1 MENRKSSIGLSDTLA
16 KSLSDKLNLIRN
28 NLISNL
34 SKNKLSSKLVSDFID
49 ISEIVSYS
57 LTSEKKLE
65 IVTAFSLEEKVG
77 LLLEDKNFDK
87 IIVEDLKIL
96 SEEIQSL
103 TKVLSLDYLSSLD
116 DIEPEL
122 LKIVISKIINK
133 LKEIE
138 KIRAFDSS
146 TVDTM
151 ITNAENTLENL
162 NNNFVSNLV
171 STLNNMEQNSIKRM
185 LEQSN
190 KRLEELKKVQD
201 GALQS
206 FNDSIQ
212 DNIDNISIRI
222 ETEVGK
228 FESRREDMDQ
238 LLEQVGLAKDAEV
251 TISQAN
257 KEEKRADDF
266 RKYGIGFLYASIL
279 VLVFMFSEYIGLNTL
294 WGGAAKNLSDLT
306 LEAFIIRFMTVT
318 LISSPAIY
326 MLKESASHRAKENL
340 YRQRGTQLLTIR
352 GYLSDLPDAQRT
364 EVKKQLASNFFS
376 FHNGK
381 TDTSNVPDFIKN
393 MNEAIKLAHAFRAPP
408 IEKSEKESHPK

>member
-1 MENRKSSIGLSDTLA
+1 METTSPLIHLSTGVINDISNGLDSIVNVMIHNSSPML
-16 KSLSDKLNLIRN
+16 RN
-28 NLISNL
+28 NPDIG
-34 SKNKLSSKLVSDFID
+34 KLVSL
-49 ISEIVSYS
+49 SEAIKQQ
-57 LTSEKKLE
+57 LRNQN
-65 IVTAFSLEEKVG
+65 SLEFKH
-77 LLLEDKNFDK
+77 LFQLETTLSRLIDSD
-87 IIVEDLKIL
+87 IIDNEMRDRIK
-96 SEEIQSL
+96 SL
-103 TKVLSLDYLSSLD
+103 NRHINRITDSFNIELFLDID
-116 DIEPEL
+116 NVDPEL
-122 LKIVISKIINK
+122 IKFAVLK
-133 LKEIE
+133 LKKQIE
-138 KIRAFDSS
+138 RRPSQLIKESEVVKKSFSR
-146 TVDTM
+146 
-151 ITNAENTLENL
+151 ELNTL
-162 NNNFVSNLV
+162 SNEFK
-171 STLNNMEQNSIKRM
+171 STLASELNNMEQNSIKRM

-190 KRLEELKKVQD
+190 KRLEELRKVQD
-201 GALQS
+201 GALHN
-206 FNDSIQ
+206 FNDSVQ
-212 DNIDNISIRI
+212 DNIDSISDKISSEI
-222 ETEVGK
+222 EK

-294 WGGAAKNLSDLT
+294 WGGTAKNLSDLT

-381 TDTSNVPDFIKN
+381 ADTSNVPDFIKN
-393 MNEAIKLAHAFRAPP
+393 MNEAIKLAHAIKTPQTSATD
-408 IEKSEKESHPK
+408 KKEQASS

>member
-1 MENRKSSIGLSDTLA
+1 MENNTT
-16 KSLSDKLNLIRN
+16 SLHLENEIS
-28 NLISNL
+28 SNL
-34 SKNKLSSKLVSDFID
+34 SKKLKNLSNTINQNSSPHIINNTNIDEFISLSKRIISQLEHSQGIYIKYIYDLEVVLRKLTKLNLLDIRFNKNIEETYNQIKNISESIDINNLLDIDDIDPELAKTILLKNKSNSLSDGKSSYYKEIESDIHRQLATIKSDFIAS
-49 ISEIVSYS
+49 IS
-57 LTSEKKLE
+57 SEL
-65 IVTAFSLEEKVG
+65 SKV
-77 LLLEDKNFDK
+77 
-87 IIVEDLKIL
+87 
-96 SEEIQSL
+96 
-103 TKVLSLDYLSSLD
+103 
-116 DIEPEL
+116 
-122 LKIVISKIINK
+122 
-133 LKEIE
+133 
-138 KIRAFDSS
+138 
-146 TVDTM
+146 
-151 ITNAENTLENL
+151 
-162 NNNFVSNLV
+162 
-171 STLNNMEQNSIKRM
+171 EQNAIKRM
-185 LEQSN
+185 LDQSN
-190 KRLEELKKVQD
+190 KRLEELRKVQD
-201 GALQS
+201 GSLQS
-206 FNDSIQ
+206 FNDSVQ
-212 DNIDNISIRI
+212 DNIDNISNRI

>member
-1 MENRKSSIGLSDTLA
+1 METTSPLIHLSTGVINDISNGLDSIVNVMIHNSSPML
-16 KSLSDKLNLIRN
+16 RN
-28 NLISNL
+28 NPDIG
-34 SKNKLSSKLVSDFID
+34 KLVSL
-49 ISEIVSYS
+49 SEAIKQQ
-57 LTSEKKLE
+57 LRNQN
-65 IVTAFSLEEKVG
+65 SLEFKH
-77 LLLEDKNFDK
+77 LFQLETTLSRLIDSD
-87 IIVEDLKIL
+87 IIDNEMRDRIK
-96 SEEIQSL
+96 SL
-103 TKVLSLDYLSSLD
+103 NSHINRITDSFNIELFLDID
-116 DIEPEL
+116 NVDPEL
-122 LKIVISKIINK
+122 IKFAVLK
-133 LKEIE
+133 LKKQIE
-138 KIRAFDSS
+138 RRPSQLIKESEVVKKSFSR
-146 TVDTM
+146 
-151 ITNAENTLENL
+151 ELNTL
-162 NNNFVSNLV
+162 SNEFK
-171 STLNNMEQNSIKRM
+171 STLASELNNMEQNSIKRM

-190 KRLEELKKVQD
+190 KRLEELRKVQD
-201 GALQS
+201 GALHN
-206 FNDSIQ
+206 FNDSVQ
-212 DNIDNISIRI
+212 DNIDSISDKISSEI
-222 ETEVGK
+222 EK

-294 WGGAAKNLSDLT
+294 WGGTAKNLSDLT

-381 TDTSNVPDFIKN
+381 ADTSNVPDFIKN
-393 MNEAIKLAHAFRAPP
+393 MNEAIKLAHAIKTPQTSATD
-408 IEKSEKESHPK
+408 KKEQASS

>member
-1 MENRKSSIGLSDTLA
+1 MENNTT
-16 KSLSDKLNLIRN
+16 SLHLENEIS
-28 NLISNL
+28 SNL
-34 SKNKLSSKLVSDFID
+34 SKKLKNLSNTINQNSSPHIINNTNIDEFISLSKRIISQLEQSQGIYIKYIYDLEVVLRKLTKLNLLDIRFNKNIEETYNQIKNISESIDINNLLDIDDIDPELAKTILLKNKSNSLSDGKSSYYKEIESDIHRQLATIKSDFIAS
-49 ISEIVSYS
+49 IS
-57 LTSEKKLE
+57 SEL
-65 IVTAFSLEEKVG
+65 SKV
-77 LLLEDKNFDK
+77 
-87 IIVEDLKIL
+87 
-96 SEEIQSL
+96 
-103 TKVLSLDYLSSLD
+103 
-116 DIEPEL
+116 
-122 LKIVISKIINK
+122 
-133 LKEIE
+133 
-138 KIRAFDSS
+138 
-146 TVDTM
+146 
-151 ITNAENTLENL
+151 
-162 NNNFVSNLV
+162 
-171 STLNNMEQNSIKRM
+171 EQNAIKRM
-185 LEQSN
+185 LDQSN
-190 KRLEELKKVQD
+190 KRLEELRKVQD
-201 GALQS
+201 GSLQS
-206 FNDSIQ
+206 FNDSVQ
-212 DNIDNISIRI
+212 DNIDNISNRI

-393 MNEAIKLAHAFRAPP
+393 MNEAIKLAHAIKTPQTSATD
-408 IEKSEKESHPK
+408 KKEQASS